1 MHSLTKYLFFIFRTK
16 LCYCRRFAVKYH
28 NQNVCK
34 LCIRF
39 SSISFFFSVNRHLVL
54 QYLGCFL
61 MESLETLQS
70 TSWAYAT
77 GGDRAVIVIKLY
89 NVYIMTYEHV
99 SS

>member
-1 MHSLTKYLFFIFRTK
+1 MHSLTKYLFFIFRIK

-28 NQNVCK
+28 YKNVSR
-34 LCIRF
+34 LSIRF
-39 SSISFFFSVNRHLVL
+39 SPISFFSVNRHLVL
-54 QYLGCFL
+54 QYLGCFS